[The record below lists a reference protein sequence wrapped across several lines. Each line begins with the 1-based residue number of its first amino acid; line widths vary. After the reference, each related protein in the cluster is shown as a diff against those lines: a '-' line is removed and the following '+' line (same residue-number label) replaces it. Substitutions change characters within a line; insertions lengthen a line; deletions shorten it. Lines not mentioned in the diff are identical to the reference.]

1 MLIMRKL
8 KTDPSSPSDLGLVL
22 CSDIKGMLTR
32 CPGVG
37 GRGKEGGREGG
48 REGGDVKLKL
58 LTWDTGVERGERY
71 AGDNLTLS
79 YFDLEFY

>member
-1 MLIMRKL
+1 MRG
-8 KTDPSSPSDLGLVL
+8 SPCRHWKHSHRQAGGDDGL
-22 CSDIKGMLTR
+22 
-32 CPGVG
+32 
-37 GRGKEGGREGG
+37 EGNTEVMEVMEVVEGG

>member
-37 GRGKEGGREGG
+37 GRGKKGGREGG
-48 REGGDVKLKL
+48 REGML
-58 LTWDTGVERGERY
+58 
-71 AGDNLTLS
+71 N
-79 YFDLEFY
+79 

>member
-22 CSDIKGMLTR
+22 VMCSDIKGMLTR

-48 REGGDVKLKL
+48 DVKLKL
-58 LTWDTGVERGERY
+58 LTWDTGVKRGERY